1 MRSEFLKIAGVKS
14 EAEFYKKFPSE
25 EAFMKKHGKAL
36 KKLKAKSGGSFKAH
50 KMYGPKGEVKTA
62 KTLKEHLALK
72 KKGWGHN
79 PPKAKGGDIMSKF
92 GDVMNS
98 DAVQNWGVPIVSDAL
113 EISDQIKAQKE
124 ALGSAKQ
131 ERQISDIALQA
142 SKTTPEKV
150 DRSYVRPEDF
160 TNTGEEFFP
169 VYGVGTN
176 ALAKHGGT
184 YKAQDGVTNPLDSLS
199 EYEYAKNTTNTHD
212 PRGTMS
218 TYGAA
223 YIPEKEMDSLM
234 GVWNKHKKNVKQTY
248 NQFNSAKSEDFENL
262 SLEDL
267 WKKRNVAR
275 NQVLDEAESTN
286 TEARAVP
293 MRMITD
299 QIRGARE
306 KYLPEEEQVSNY
318 YSKQI
323 DSLANS
329 YSNYD
334 NISKQ
339 IMLQKEKESGL
350 SEEEL
355 TKRWKEVTQNQ
366 DGGNTIKKMTPFKE
380 YLKKYPK
387 ADTLHPPG
395 LVLDRRYQT
404 GQRDD
409 LNQAFQDTY
418 SNYLP
423 DWERFDTEN
432 NGAGPGIRRT
442 NNNPPPQK
450 NGGFYK
456 AQDGGMF
463 NGEYMPLVNP
473 NQQKSFGQGGYLK
486 QAEQGFTSF
495 DAGNA
500 SYGGGM
506 YGAAGS
512 QLAGMVGVN
521 DDAGSNIGGTIGGTI
536 GSAFGPLGSAV
547 GGFLGSAAGD
557 LLDRNDRRQRLETD
571 ATARNNKEMAYGSV
585 APAIQAGYSSH
596 VRDGG
601 NVPSYRSGGSM
612 RGDYVSPNPSALDT
626 MKMGGNLKTLWGGK
640 AETVSY
646 NPYAGGESIQ
656 FKGNSHDYRDP
667 STGQTGI
674 GVAYGDDAKKMS
686 MGGDITSNASVEVEN
701 EPAQE
706 IDDSLVVYGDMK
718 IPEEYISEI
727 GDERAKGKKY
737 KNYVANVLNK
747 DEVSINRTQAK
758 VADLGLESDDTVFG
772 QLERRTA
779 DVVLKGADMKLK
791 NIAEKKSILADLQE
805 AMNETFDDY
814 GIKANEFINKRKLVE
829 DPMRIEN
836 AKYGARLK
844 MGEDGVETTGN
855 ETTNPPSL
863 NDFDK
868 KQIPLTD
875 MTVEELKAAGY
886 KVDPNNP
893 NVYIRRNPE
902 TNTTE
907 AVEMSGSSL
916 GYTPE
921 GQAIDPKTSFA
932 GGVTQKDYDT
942 LKENNPWFDWDKTDP
957 NNMVTYKGKK
967 VSSAILKFQKEFNKR
982 AKEAGIDPV
991 KVDGIFGQ
999 ETRDAVFTPAKE
1011 AEEVTNYT
1019 DEKVMLGDTDTT
1031 TETTTVAPKGNIG
1044 PGVNFNNS
1052 PEDQSL
1058 DKNQLLG
1065 EYYAMA
1071 TNQVQPVQA
1080 QGFQPQ
1086 LRVPYDISLQDMR
1099 NDVTSQSRAMQRNAT
1114 LQNNPAALAL
1124 AQAPTYDALNKI
1136 NAEEFRQNQAMK
1148 DNVYSGNQA
1157 TLNDAMLKNLGIYDQ
1172 QADRQAQAAANTR
1185 TQNIDILNSI
1195 SDKYS
1200 KNKLEN
1206 VMNKVYANMYPTF
1219 KYDKNQRL
1227 NVVNPT
1233 QFNTGQGM
1241 TGISPLSMAQGI
1253 TGGNQGVNNAA
1264 SLLSWFSQNNPFKKE
1279 IKEEEGKTKEVE
1291 ELEEIPESGKYG
1303 KKVTKNNKNSNILRA
1318 IRNL

>member
-25 EAFMKKHGKAL
+25 EAFMKKHGKAI
-36 KKLKAKSGGSFKAH
+36 KKLKAKKAKVGTMVPNISTAQSNLTPIRIDQEYMDDSVAKLTGGKSTKELKDDELYRAKLAANQQTANPEGGGGGGGLGGILGQLGGMLGGSGSGSGGGDTSQFSQFASSDMSGTGFDIGSSLGGGGNFKNGGTTKKFKAH
-50 KMYGPKGEVKTA
+50 KMYGPKGEVKIA

-79 PPKAKGGDIMSKF
+79 PPKAQGGDTMSQF

-113 EISDQIKAQKE
+113 EIADQIEAQKE

-131 ERQISDIALQA
+131 ARQVSDIALQA

-184 YKAQDGVTNPLDSLS
+184 YKAQDG
-199 EYEYAKNTTNTHD
+199 
-212 PRGTMS
+212 
-218 TYGAA
+218 
-223 YIPEKEMDSLM
+223 
-234 GVWNKHKKNVKQTY
+234 
-248 NQFNSAKSEDFENL
+248 
-262 SLEDL
+262 
-267 WKKRNVAR
+267 
-275 NQVLDEAESTN
+275 
-286 TEARAVP
+286 
-293 MRMITD
+293 
-299 QIRGARE
+299 
-306 KYLPEEEQVSNY
+306 
-318 YSKQI
+318 
-323 DSLANS
+323 
-329 YSNYD
+329 
-334 NISKQ
+334 
-339 IMLQKEKESGL
+339 
-350 SEEEL
+350 
-355 TKRWKEVTQNQ
+355 
-366 DGGNTIKKMTPFKE
+366 
-380 YLKKYPK
+380 
-387 ADTLHPPG
+387 
-395 LVLDRRYQT
+395 
-404 GQRDD
+404 
-409 LNQAFQDTY
+409 
-418 SNYLP
+418 
-423 DWERFDTEN
+423 
-432 NGAGPGIRRT
+432 
-442 NNNPPPQK
+442 
-450 NGGFYK
+450 
-456 AQDGGMF
+456 GMF

-495 DAGNA
+495 DAGSA

-512 QLAGMVGVN
+512 SLAGMVGVN
-521 DDAGSNIGGTIGGTI
+521 DDAGSKIGGTIGGTI

-557 LLDRNDRRQRLETD
+557 LLDRNDRRQKKEND
-571 ATARNNKEMAYGSV
+571 ATARNTKEMSYGSV
-585 APAIQAGYSSH
+585 APSIQAGYSSH

-601 NVPSYRSGGSM
+601 NVPSYRSGGNM

-640 AETVSY
+640 VETVSY
-646 NPYAGGESIQ
+646 NPYAGGESVQ

-737 KNYVANVLNK
+737 KNYVTGVLNK
-747 DEVSINRTQAK
+747 DEASINRTQAK

-791 NIAEKKSILADLQE
+791 SIAEKKSILADLQE

-814 GIKANEFINKRKLVE
+814 GIKANEFINKRNLVE

-855 ETTNPPSL
+855 ETTNPPSA
-863 NDFDK
+863 NDFNK
-868 KQIPLTD
+868 KQIPSTD
-875 MTVEELKAAGY
+875 MTVEELEAADY

-893 NVYIRRNPE
+893 KVYIRRNPE

-942 LKENNPWFDWDKTDP
+942 LKESNPWFDWDKTDP

-1011 AEEVTNYT
+1011 AEEVTDYT
-1019 DEKVMLGDTDTT
+1019 EEKVMLGDTNTT

-1044 PGVNFNNS
+1044 PGANFNNS

-1058 DKNQLLG
+1058 DTNQLLG

-1157 TLNDAMLKNLGIYDQ
+1157 TLNDANLKNLGIYDQ

-1219 KYDKNQRL
+1219 KYDNNQRL

-1303 KKVTKNNKNSNILRA
+1303 KKVTKNNKNSNILRE

>member
-36 KKLKAKSGGSFKAH
+36 KKLKAKKAKVGTMIPNISTPQSNLTPIRIDQEYMDDSVAKLTGGRSTQELKDDAMYNAQMASYQSGEEEEPGFMDKLSGIASQFSDINMKGATSGDGQKISDAMTGDLEETGYEVGKEKNGGTTKKFKAH
-50 KMYGPKGEVKTA
+50 KMYGPKGEVKIA

-79 PPKAKGGDIMSKF
+79 PPKAKGGDTMSQF

-113 EISDQIKAQKE
+113 EIADQIEAQKE

-131 ERQISDIALQA
+131 ARQVSDIALQA

-184 YKAQDGVTNPLDSLS
+184 YKAQDG
-199 EYEYAKNTTNTHD
+199 
-212 PRGTMS
+212 
-218 TYGAA
+218 
-223 YIPEKEMDSLM
+223 
-234 GVWNKHKKNVKQTY
+234 
-248 NQFNSAKSEDFENL
+248 
-262 SLEDL
+262 
-267 WKKRNVAR
+267 
-275 NQVLDEAESTN
+275 
-286 TEARAVP
+286 
-293 MRMITD
+293 
-299 QIRGARE
+299 
-306 KYLPEEEQVSNY
+306 
-318 YSKQI
+318 
-323 DSLANS
+323 
-329 YSNYD
+329 
-334 NISKQ
+334 
-339 IMLQKEKESGL
+339 
-350 SEEEL
+350 
-355 TKRWKEVTQNQ
+355 
-366 DGGNTIKKMTPFKE
+366 
-380 YLKKYPK
+380 
-387 ADTLHPPG
+387 
-395 LVLDRRYQT
+395 
-404 GQRDD
+404 
-409 LNQAFQDTY
+409 
-418 SNYLP
+418 
-423 DWERFDTEN
+423 
-432 NGAGPGIRRT
+432 
-442 NNNPPPQK
+442 
-450 NGGFYK
+450 
-456 AQDGGMF
+456 GMF

-486 QAEQGFTSF
+486 QAAQGFTSF

-506 YGAAGS
+506 YGAAGT
-512 QLAGMVGVN
+512 QFAGMLGVN
-521 DDAGSNIGGTIGGTI
+521 DDAGSNIGGKIGGTI

-557 LLDRNDRRQRLETD
+557 LLDRNDRRQRLENEV
-571 ATARNNKEMAYGSV
+571 TAKNTKEMAYGSV
-585 APAIQAGYSSH
+585 APAIQAGFASH
-596 VRDGG
+596 VKNGG
-601 NVPSYRSGGSM
+601 KVPAYRSGGNM

-747 DEVSINRTQAK
+747 DEASINRTQAK

-844 MGEDGVETTGN
+844 MGKDGVETTGN

-886 KVDPNNP
+886 KVDANNS

-957 NNMVTYKGKK
+957 NKMVTYKGKK

-1019 DEKVMLGDTDTT
+1019 EEKVMVGDTDTT

-1219 KYDKNQRL
+1219 KYDENQRL

-1241 TGISPLSMAQGI
+1241 TGISPLSMVQGI
-1253 TGGNQGVNNAA
+1253 TGGDQGVNNAA

>member
-25 EAFMKKHGKAL
+25 EAFMKKHGKAI
-36 KKLKAKSGGSFKAH
+36 KKLKAKKAKIGTMVPNISTSQSNLTPIRIDQEYMDDSAAKLMGGKSTKELKDDAMYNAKLAADQQTANPQGGGGLGGMLGQLGGMLSGSGSGGGGDTSQFSQFASSDMSGTGFDIGSSLGGGGNFKNGGTTKKFKAH
-50 KMYGPKGEVKTA
+50 KMYGPKGEVKIA

-79 PPKAKGGDIMSKF
+79 PPKAQGGDTMSQF

-113 EISDQIKAQKE
+113 EIADQIEAQKE

-160 TNTGEEFFP
+160 SNTGEEFFP

-176 ALAKHGGT
+176 ALAKTGGV
-184 YKAQDGVTNPLDSLS
+184 YKAQRGKSTSKPHPNPIFKKHNDSLTNQYRKYTNDS
-199 EYEYAKNTTNTHD
+199 TKIREGQLLHEAIPKGEMNDEYRKAFAELLYK
-212 PRGTMS
+212 
-218 TYGAA
+218 YG
-223 YIPEKEMDSLM
+223 
-234 GVWNKHKKNVKQTY
+234 
-248 NQFNSAKSEDFENL
+248 
-262 SLEDL
+262 
-267 WKKRNVAR
+267 
-275 NQVLDEAESTN
+275 
-286 TEARAVP
+286 
-293 MRMITD
+293 
-299 QIRGARE
+299 
-306 KYLPEEEQVSNY
+306 
-318 YSKQI
+318 
-323 DSLANS
+323 
-329 YSNYD
+329 
-334 NISKQ
+334 
-339 IMLQKEKESGL
+339 
-350 SEEEL
+350 
-355 TKRWKEVTQNQ
+355 
-366 DGGNTIKKMTPFKE
+366 
-380 YLKKYPK
+380 
-387 ADTLHPPG
+387 
-395 LVLDRRYQT
+395 
-404 GQRDD
+404 
-409 LNQAFQDTY
+409 
-418 SNYLP
+418 
-423 DWERFDTEN
+423 
-432 NGAGPGIRRT
+432 
-442 NNNPPPQK
+442 
-450 NGGFYK
+450 YK
-456 AQDGGMF
+456 AQTGGTF
-463 NGEYMPLVNP
+463 KGEYMPLVNP

-486 QAEQGFTSF
+486 QAAQGFTSF

-506 YGAAGS
+506 GGAAGT
-512 QLAGMVGVN
+512 QFAGMLGVN
-521 DDAGSNIGGTIGGTI
+521 DDAGSKIGGKIGGTI
-536 GSAFGPLGSAV
+536 GSAFGPLGSFA
-547 GGFLGSAAGD
+547 GAAIGSAAGD
-557 LLDRNDRRQRLETD
+557 LLDRNDRRQRLENEV
-571 ATARNNKEMAYGSV
+571 TAKNTKEMAYGAA
-585 APAIQAGYSSH
+585 APAIQAGYASY
-596 VRDGG
+596 VKNGG
-601 NVPSYRSGGSM
+601 KVPAYRSGGNM

-747 DEVSINRTQAK
+747 DEASINRTQAK

-886 KVDPNNP
+886 KVDSNNP

-932 GGVTQKDYDT
+932 GGVTQEDYDT
-942 LKENNPWFDWDKTDP
+942 LKENNPWFDWAKTDP
-957 NNMVTYKGKK
+957 NKMVTYKGKK

-1019 DEKVMLGDTDTT
+1019 EEKVMLGDTDTT

-1044 PGVNFNNS
+1044 PGANFNNS

-1219 KYDKNQRL
+1219 KYDEDQRL

-1279 IKEEEGKTKEVE
+1279 IKEEEGKTKKVE

>member
-25 EAFMKKHGKAL
+25 EAFMKKHGKAI
-36 KKLKAKSGGSFKAH
+36 KKLKAKKAKIGTMVPNISTPQSNLTPIRIDQEYMDDSAAKLMGGKSTKELKDDELYRAKLEANQQTANPQGGGGLGGMLGQLGGMLGGLGSGSGGGDTSQFSQFASSDMSGTGFDIGSSLGGGGNFKNGGTTKKFKAH
-50 KMYGPKGEVKTA
+50 KMYGPKGEVKIA

-98 DAVQNWGVPIVSDAL
+98 DAVQNFGVPIVSDAL
-113 EISDQIKAQKE
+113 EIADQIEAQKE

-131 ERQISDIALQA
+131 ARQVSDIALQA

-184 YKAQDGVTNPLDSLS
+184 YKAQDG
-199 EYEYAKNTTNTHD
+199 
-212 PRGTMS
+212 
-218 TYGAA
+218 
-223 YIPEKEMDSLM
+223 
-234 GVWNKHKKNVKQTY
+234 
-248 NQFNSAKSEDFENL
+248 
-262 SLEDL
+262 
-267 WKKRNVAR
+267 
-275 NQVLDEAESTN
+275 
-286 TEARAVP
+286 
-293 MRMITD
+293 
-299 QIRGARE
+299 
-306 KYLPEEEQVSNY
+306 
-318 YSKQI
+318 
-323 DSLANS
+323 
-329 YSNYD
+329 
-334 NISKQ
+334 
-339 IMLQKEKESGL
+339 
-350 SEEEL
+350 
-355 TKRWKEVTQNQ
+355 
-366 DGGNTIKKMTPFKE
+366 
-380 YLKKYPK
+380 
-387 ADTLHPPG
+387 
-395 LVLDRRYQT
+395 
-404 GQRDD
+404 
-409 LNQAFQDTY
+409 
-418 SNYLP
+418 
-423 DWERFDTEN
+423 
-432 NGAGPGIRRT
+432 
-442 NNNPPPQK
+442 
-450 NGGFYK
+450 
-456 AQDGGMF
+456 GMF

-486 QAEQGFTSF
+486 QAESGFTSF
-495 DAGNA
+495 DAGSA

-512 QLAGMVGVN
+512 SLAGMVGVN
-521 DDAGSNIGGTIGGTI
+521 DDAGSKIGGKIGGTI

-557 LLDRNDRRQRLETD
+557 LLDRNDRRQRLENEV
-571 ATARNNKEMAYGSV
+571 TAKNTKEMAYGSV

-601 NVPSYRSGGSM
+601 NVPSYRSGGNM

-737 KNYVANVLNK
+737 KNYVTGVLNK
-747 DEVSINRTQAK
+747 DEASINRTQAK

-875 MTVEELKAAGY
+875 MTEEELEAANY

-893 NVYIRRNPE
+893 KVYIRRNPE

-1019 DEKVMLGDTDTT
+1019 EEKVMLGDTDTT

-1157 TLNDAMLKNLGIYDQ
+1157 TLNDARLKNLGIYDQ

-1219 KYDKNQRL
+1219 KYDNNQRL

-1241 TGISPLSMAQGI
+1241 TGVSPLSMVQGI

>member
-25 EAFMKKHGKAL
+25 EAFMKKHGKAI
-36 KKLKAKSGGSFKAH
+36 KKLKAKKAKVGTMIPNISTPQSNLTPIRIDQEYMDDSAAKLMGGKSTKELKDDELYRVKLAANQQTANPQGGGGLGGMLGQLGGMLGGLGSGSGGGDTSQFSQFASSDTSGTGFDIGSSLGGGGNFKNGGTTKKFKTH
-50 KMYGPKGEVKTA
+50 KMYGPKGEVKTV

-79 PPKAKGGDIMSKF
+79 PPKAKGGDIMSQF

-113 EISDQIKAQKE
+113 EIADQIEAQKE

-131 ERQISDIALQA
+131 ARQVSDIALQA

-176 ALAKHGGT
+176 VLAKSGINI
-184 YKAQDGVTNPLDSLS
+184 NPKNEGKFTAWAKKRGMSVAEAADKVMANKNKYST
-199 EYEYAKNTTNTHD
+199 EVVKMANFAKN
-212 PRGTMS
+212 
-218 TYGAA
+218 
-223 YIPEKEMDSLM
+223 
-234 GVWNKHKKNVKQTY
+234 
-248 NQFNSAKSEDFENL
+248 
-262 SLEDL
+262 
-267 WKKRNVAR
+267 AR
-275 NQVLDEAESTN
+275 NFN
-286 TEARAVP
+286 
-293 MRMITD
+293 
-299 QIRGARE
+299 
-306 KYLPEEEQVSNY
+306 
-318 YSKQI
+318 
-323 DSLANS
+323 
-329 YSNYD
+329 
-334 NISKQ
+334 
-339 IMLQKEKESGL
+339 
-350 SEEEL
+350 
-355 TKRWKEVTQNQ
+355 
-366 DGGNTIKKMTPFKE
+366 
-380 YLKKYPK
+380 
-387 ADTLHPPG
+387 
-395 LVLDRRYQT
+395 
-404 GQRDD
+404 
-409 LNQAFQDTY
+409 
-418 SNYLP
+418 
-423 DWERFDTEN
+423 
-432 NGAGPGIRRT
+432 
-442 NNNPPPQK
+442 
-450 NGGFYK
+450 K

-486 QAEQGFTSF
+486 QAASGFTSF

-521 DDAGSNIGGTIGGTI
+521 DDAGSNIGGKIGGTI

-557 LLDRNDRRQRLETD
+557 LLDRNDRRQRLENEV
-571 ATARNNKEMAYGSV
+571 TAKNTKEMAYGSV
-585 APAIQAGYSSH
+585 APAIQAGFASH
-596 VRDGG
+596 VKNGG
-601 NVPSYRSGGSM
+601 KVPAYRSGGNM

-747 DEVSINRTQAK
+747 DEASINRTQAK

-875 MTVEELKAAGY
+875 MTVEELEAANY

-893 NVYIRRNPE
+893 NIYIRRNPE

-907 AVEMSGSSL
+907 AVEISGSSL

-921 GQAIDPKTSFA
+921 GQAIDPKTLFA
-932 GGVTQKDYDT
+932 GGVTQEDYDT
-942 LKENNPWFDWDKTDP
+942 LKENNPWFDWAKTDP
-957 NNMVTYKGKK
+957 NKIVTYKGKK

-999 ETRDAVFTPAKE
+999 ETRDAVFTPGKE

-1019 DEKVMLGDTDTT
+1019 EEKVMLGDTNTT

-1044 PGVNFNNS
+1044 PGANFNNS

-1241 TGISPLSMAQGI
+1241 TGISPLSMVQGI

>member
-25 EAFMKKHGKAL
+25 EAFMKKHGKAI
-36 KKLKAKSGGSFKAH
+36 KKLKAKKAKVGTMIPNISTPQSNLTPIRIDQEYMDDSAAKLMGGKSTKELKDDELYRAKLEANQQTANPQGGGGLGGMLGQLGGMLGGLGSGSGGGDTSQFSQFASSDMSGTGFDIGSSLGGGGNFKNGGTTKKFKAH
-50 KMYGPKGEVKTA
+50 KMYGPKGEVKIA

-98 DAVQNWGVPIVSDAL
+98 DAVQNFGVPIVSDAL
-113 EISDQIKAQKE
+113 EIADQIEAQKE

-131 ERQISDIALQA
+131 ARQVSDIALQA

-184 YKAQDGVTNPLDSLS
+184 YKAQDG
-199 EYEYAKNTTNTHD
+199 
-212 PRGTMS
+212 
-218 TYGAA
+218 
-223 YIPEKEMDSLM
+223 
-234 GVWNKHKKNVKQTY
+234 
-248 NQFNSAKSEDFENL
+248 
-262 SLEDL
+262 
-267 WKKRNVAR
+267 
-275 NQVLDEAESTN
+275 
-286 TEARAVP
+286 
-293 MRMITD
+293 
-299 QIRGARE
+299 
-306 KYLPEEEQVSNY
+306 
-318 YSKQI
+318 
-323 DSLANS
+323 
-329 YSNYD
+329 
-334 NISKQ
+334 
-339 IMLQKEKESGL
+339 
-350 SEEEL
+350 
-355 TKRWKEVTQNQ
+355 
-366 DGGNTIKKMTPFKE
+366 GNTIKKMTPFKE
-380 YLKKYPK
+380 YLKKYPQ
-387 ADTLHPPG
+387 ADTLHPPAG
-395 LVLDRRYQT
+395 VLGRRYQP

-463 NGEYMPLVNP
+463 NREYMPLVNP

-486 QAEQGFTSF
+486 QAESGFTSF
-495 DAGNA
+495 DAGSA

-512 QLAGMVGVN
+512 SLAGMVGVN
-521 DDAGSNIGGTIGGTI
+521 DDAGSKIGGKIGGTI

-557 LLDRNDRRQRLETD
+557 LLDRNDRRQRLENEV
-571 ATARNNKEMAYGSV
+571 TAKNTKEMAYGSV

-601 NVPSYRSGGSM
+601 NVPSYRSGGNM

-737 KNYVANVLNK
+737 KNYVTGVLNK
-747 DEVSINRTQAK
+747 DEASINRTQAK

-875 MTVEELKAAGY
+875 MTKEELKAANY

-893 NVYIRRNPE
+893 
-902 TNTTE
+902 
-907 AVEMSGSSL
+907 
-916 GYTPE
+916 
-921 GQAIDPKTSFA
+921 
-932 GGVTQKDYDT
+932 
-942 LKENNPWFDWDKTDP
+942 
-957 NNMVTYKGKK
+957 
-967 VSSAILKFQKEFNKR
+967 KF
-982 AKEAGIDPV
+982 I
-991 KVDGIFGQ
+991 
-999 ETRDAVFTPAKE
+999 
-1011 AEEVTNYT
+1011 
-1019 DEKVMLGDTDTT
+1019 
-1031 TETTTVAPKGNIG
+1031 
-1044 PGVNFNNS
+1044 
-1052 PEDQSL
+1052 
-1058 DKNQLLG
+1058 
-1065 EYYAMA
+1065 
-1071 TNQVQPVQA
+1071 
-1080 QGFQPQ
+1080 
-1086 LRVPYDISLQDMR
+1086 
-1099 NDVTSQSRAMQRNAT
+1099 
-1114 LQNNPAALAL
+1114 
-1124 AQAPTYDALNKI
+1124 
-1136 NAEEFRQNQAMK
+1136 
-1148 DNVYSGNQA
+1148 
-1157 TLNDAMLKNLGIYDQ
+1157 
-1172 QADRQAQAAANTR
+1172 
-1185 TQNIDILNSI
+1185 
-1195 SDKYS
+1195 
-1200 KNKLEN
+1200 
-1206 VMNKVYANMYPTF
+1206 
-1219 KYDKNQRL
+1219 
-1227 NVVNPT
+1227 
-1233 QFNTGQGM
+1233 
-1241 TGISPLSMAQGI
+1241 
-1253 TGGNQGVNNAA
+1253 
-1264 SLLSWFSQNNPFKKE
+1264 
-1279 IKEEEGKTKEVE
+1279 
-1291 ELEEIPESGKYG
+1291 
-1303 KKVTKNNKNSNILRA
+1303 
-1318 IRNL
+1318 

>member
-25 EAFMKKHGKAL
+25 EAFMKKHGKAI
-36 KKLKAKSGGSFKAH
+36 KKLKAKKAKVGTMVPNISTPQSNLTPIRIDQEYMNDSAAKLMGGKSTKELKDDAMYNAKLAADQQTANPQGGGGLGGMLGQLGGMLSGSGSGGGGDTSQFSQFASSDMSGTGFDIGSSLGGGGNFKNGGTTKKFKAH
-50 KMYGPKGEVKTA
+50 KMYGPKGEVKIA

-79 PPKAKGGDIMSKF
+79 PPKAQGGDTMSQF

-113 EISDQIKAQKE
+113 EIADQIKAQKE

-160 TNTGEEFFP
+160 SNTGEEFFP

-176 ALAKHGGT
+176 VLKHGGT
-184 YKAQDGVTNPLDSLS
+184 YKAQDG
-199 EYEYAKNTTNTHD
+199 
-212 PRGTMS
+212 
-218 TYGAA
+218 
-223 YIPEKEMDSLM
+223 
-234 GVWNKHKKNVKQTY
+234 
-248 NQFNSAKSEDFENL
+248 
-262 SLEDL
+262 
-267 WKKRNVAR
+267 
-275 NQVLDEAESTN
+275 
-286 TEARAVP
+286 
-293 MRMITD
+293 
-299 QIRGARE
+299 
-306 KYLPEEEQVSNY
+306 
-318 YSKQI
+318 
-323 DSLANS
+323 
-329 YSNYD
+329 
-334 NISKQ
+334 
-339 IMLQKEKESGL
+339 
-350 SEEEL
+350 
-355 TKRWKEVTQNQ
+355 
-366 DGGNTIKKMTPFKE
+366 
-380 YLKKYPK
+380 
-387 ADTLHPPG
+387 
-395 LVLDRRYQT
+395 
-404 GQRDD
+404 
-409 LNQAFQDTY
+409 
-418 SNYLP
+418 
-423 DWERFDTEN
+423 
-432 NGAGPGIRRT
+432 
-442 NNNPPPQK
+442 
-450 NGGFYK
+450 
-456 AQDGGMF
+456 GMF
-463 NGEYMPLVNP
+463 NGKYIPLVNP

-486 QAEQGFTSF
+486 QAAQGFTSF

-512 QLAGMVGVN
+512 SLAGMVGVN
-521 DDAGSNIGGTIGGTI
+521 DDAGSNIGGKIGGTI

-557 LLDRNDRRQRLETD
+557 LLDRNDRRQRLENEV
-571 ATARNNKEMAYGSV
+571 TAKNTKEMAYGAA
-585 APAIQAGYSSH
+585 APAIQAGYASH
-596 VRDGG
+596 VKNGG
-601 NVPSYRSGGSM
+601 KVPAYRSGGNM

-747 DEVSINRTQAK
+747 DEASINRTQAK

-814 GIKANEFINKRKLVE
+814 GIKANEFTNKRKLVE
-829 DPMRIEN
+829 DPMRIKN

-855 ETTNPPSL
+855 ETTNPPSV

-875 MTVEELKAAGY
+875 MTVEELKAANY

-932 GGVTQKDYDT
+932 GGVTQEDYDT
-942 LKENNPWFDWDKTDP
+942 LKENNPWFDWAKTDP
-957 NNMVTYKGKK
+957 NSMVTYKGKK

-1019 DEKVMLGDTDTT
+1019 EEKVMLGDTDTT

-1219 KYDKNQRL
+1219 KYDEDQRL

-1233 QFNTGQGM
+1233 QFSTGQGM
-1241 TGISPLSMAQGI
+1241 TGVSPLSMAQGI

-1264 SLLSWFSQNNPFKKE
+1264 SLLSWVSQNNPFKKE

-1303 KKVTKNNKNSNILRA
+1303 KKVTKNNKNSNILRE